1 MCLYALLTNR
11 FQRRKQSVKRNSQ
24 NKHSEGSF
32 HPNMPEVVNVPEEK
46 GVANGEKTTAL
57 EDLQSNKF
65 VV

>member
-1 MCLYALLTNR
+1 M
-11 FQRRKQSVKRNSQ
+11 KRNSQ
-24 NKHSEGSF
+24 NKHSEGGSF